1 MQAFTLKT
9 MPLNNYSYSHAS
21 YFLKNPTKS
30 SNHMSFKG
38 EVYEAAFYEC
48 KVEASGNDN
57 ASESCNLIAKGPY
70 APKVKKFVS
79 TGFFCDPKGSV
90 IYNSN
95 KISLAEFDCLEISND
110 SLFFYECTLTQ
121 KPESL
126 RILEKEA
133 LRKISLLKKL
143 FPSRSIVCTVVS
155 DNEIT
160 LRRFGRMKE
169 FKTLIFPF
177 PTVDLFDLA
186 RNSQQKAKAP
196 SPNMRS
202 PNSINNLV
210 SKFDYHREVVQL
222 SLLLNRNS
230 LFSIEKNIRDS
241 NGVFERLYWGAIPA
255 ADYIPCNKKI
265 NSEHVIVSVNFSK
278 INAPALRYYFFDKNN
293 GSPYEVGNPPKK
305 LSRFK
310 NSRSELIALKT
321 KLSARPLEDLRKLE
335 GEICEWHN
343 RALQQAS
350 H

>member
-21 YFLKNPTKS
+21 YFLKNPTKP
-30 SNHMSFKG
+30 SNQMSFKG

-70 APKVKKFVS
+70 APKVNKFVG

-110 SLFFYECTLTQ
+110 ALFFYECTLTQ

-160 LRRFGRMKE
+160 LRRFSRLKE

-186 RNSQQKAKAP
+186 RNSEQKAKAP

-222 SLLLNRNS
+222 SLLLNKNS

-265 NSEHVIVSVNFSK
+265 NSDHVIVSVNFSK